1 MVGFSVVTTTLT
13 MNKPY
18 PSDDTQKHFDEG
30 IDLTPEL
37 IQTFEER
44 VARDVA
50 EPLIL
55 NRSPEITSFAEVH
68 ARGLV
73 SSGGRQTL
81 LMMAAVEFGEQGVIK
96 FLLGTGVDP
105 EETCAEG
112 KTALMHAAKH
122 RLAGA
127 VFELLERGALVNTRN
142 SQDSSTALM
151 CAAEQDENT
160 AVIYM
165 LLQAG
170 AAVNAVN
177 ADGETAL
184 HVACAASRADECF
197 LLICNGADIFAR
209 DNEGNTPLHVACRED
224 GVMEIALIMV
234 HLGGDIYAVNNE
246 GESAM
251 HISVFASGGFATL
264 LGPASTGAIEALMGL
279 DPTLANVFNN
289 DGDMPIHL
297 YAREGWTP
305 GVEQLA
311 AVGGSMS
318 VPNSKGETPAQI
330 ASDAGEEETLLAIT
344 TALAEQQRK

>member
-1 MVGFSVVTTTLT
+1 MVGVSFVTTALT
-13 MNKPY
+13 MNNPL
-18 PSDDTQKHFDEG
+18 PSDDTRRHFDG
-30 IDLTPEL
+30 GFDLTPEL

-55 NRSPEITSFAEVH
+55 NRSPEIT
-68 ARGLV
+68 
-73 SSGGRQTL
+73 
-81 LMMAAVEFGEQGVIK
+81 
-96 FLLGTGVDP
+96 TGVDL

-112 KTALMHAAKH
+112 RTALMHAAKH
-122 RLAGA
+122 RLTGA

-142 SQDSSTALM
+142 SLNSHTALM
-151 CAAEQDENT
+151 YAAEEDENT

-170 AAVNAVN
+170 ADVNAVN
-177 ADGETAL
+177 QHGETAL
-184 HVACAASRADECF
+184 HVACDTSRADECF
-197 LLICNGADIFAR
+197 LLLCNGADIFAR

-224 GVMEIALIMV
+224 GVMQIALIMV

-251 HISVFASGGFATL
+251 HISVFADGGVESLLGYYCLNMDLRFRNREGNTL
-264 LGPASTGAIEALMGL
+264 LHTVSEVSQYGHDAIEALMAL
-279 DPTLANVFNN
+279 DPTLAHVTNN

-318 VPNSKGETPAQI
+318 VPNSKGKTPAQI

-344 TALAEQQRK
+344 TALAQQQRK